1 MQKWEYLILELDI
14 VGSFNVFTRVNRVNG
29 EFLKEKPKFLDHL
42 LELGNQGWELVSM
55 RDKSYVIFKRPT
67 E

>member
-14 VGSFNVFTRVNRVNG
+14 VGSFNIGTTVHRVNG
-29 EFLKEKPKFLDHL
+29 EFLKEEPRFLEYL
-42 LELGNQGWELVSM
+42 LELGSQGWELVVL
-55 RDKSYVIFKRPT
+55 RDKSYFFFKRPV